1 MPGLISRAR
10 SAAGALWP
18 AEWGRAHAMTLIV
31 LALNALGCTPL
42 PFLVRAWDAMIV
54 AIHPASV
61 VTAVDR

>member
-1 MPGLISRAR
+1 
-10 SAAGALWP
+10 
-18 AEWGRAHAMTLIV
+18 MTLIV